1 MPLKLSWEC
10 RDKEH
15 KACNGTYRETDQ
27 PCECECH
34 QDPAPVRSRAYPSV
48 NPPKKELVNV

>member
-15 KACNGTYRETDQ
+15 KACSGRTIDDF

-34 QDPAPVRSRAYPSV
+34 NDPAPVRARAYPST
-48 NPPKKELVNV
+48 NPPKKELVNA